1 MTHLIFVLLFSA
13 YLIPANAGINQI
25 NGSETV
31 RSFARSEIAPA
42 DSLLTDIQSK
52 IYNAFI
58 KARIYQ
64 KNDALIELSSQLENL
79 YKERKQSLIL
89 YWRSYLQY
97 YSSIDYLIKADNKSA
112 ENEIKKGIEWM
123 ESIEKKN
130 SEDYALL
137 AMLQSFSIQFNSL
150 KAMFISGNVKKNAD
164 SAITLDSTNIRAWF
178 VYGSNDFHTPAQ
190 FGGGKKTEKYL
201 LKAISLPAQKTVN
214 NYLPSWG
221 KEESYELL
229 IRFYI
234 QEGNPGMAKKYYQE
248 GITTFPDSYTI
259 KQLAPKL
266 AGK

>member
-1 MTHLIFVLLFSA
+1 MTYLIFFLLFSVN
-13 YLIPANAGINQI
+13 LLPANAGINPI
-25 NGSETV
+25 NRSETAQC
-31 RSFARSEIAPA
+31 FAKFEIAPA

-58 KARIYQ
+58 KARMYQ
-64 KNDALIELSSQLENL
+64 KNDALIELSNQLENL
-79 YKERKQSLIL
+79 YKAKKQNLIL

-150 KAMFISGNVKKNAD
+150 KAMFISVDVKKNAD
-164 SAITLDSTNIRAWF
+164 SAITLDSTNLRAWF

-190 FGGGKKTEKYL
+190 YGGGKKTEKYL
-201 LKAISLPAQKTVN
+201 LKAISLPAQRIAN
-214 NYLPSWG
+214 GYLPSWG

-229 IRFYI
+229 IKFYI
-234 QEGNPGMAKKYYQE
+234 QEENLEMAKKYFQQ
-248 GITTFPDSYTI
+248 GVTAFPDSYI
-259 KQLAPKL
+259 INQMAPKL